1 MKRITSACLEQ
12 TIHFQLKEELGRE
25 TALAQVK
32 DELAAYKAQLD
43 KKRVQY
49 RIISEEVQKD
59 GSILLKIKKQYNT
72 YSVGNYLD

>member
-49 RIISEEVQKD
+49 RIISEEIQKD